1 MQGVLC
7 LTVGLFEL
15 LILDLVDGL
24 QLYEAE
30 QGQPP
35 AYDEKQGTSEQQG
48 SAGGKFTLEKQAEP

>member
-1 MQGVLC
+1 M
-7 LTVGLFEL
+7 TVGLFEL